1 MEKIHKRM
9 GVRRWKKGVLWGG
22 VCILLFLAGGVH
34 IYEGYKLDQDA
45 KAGTPVMEELQKK
58 ADTENFRFQILAHPQ
73 FESADAKG
81 EIMIANPVENP
92 YKMSVK
98 ITLDESDKEIYAS
111 EILSPGER
119 IRYAEL
125 TDHLDKGEYPATAVF
140 SVLDQETEEVV
151 GAVEAGLVITVKS

>member
-1 MEKIHKRM
+1 MQVRHKRM

-22 VCILLFLAGGVH
+22 VCILLCVAGGVH

-45 KAGTPVMEELQKK
+45 KTGTPVMEQLQEK
-58 ADTENFRFQILAHPQ
+58 ADTENFRFQILARPQ
-73 FESADAKG
+73 FDSADAKG
-81 EIMIANPVENP
+81 EIMIANPVDNP
-92 YKMSVK
+92 YKMSVI
-98 ITLDESDKEIYAS
+98 ITLDESDKEVYAS

-125 TDHLDKGEYPATAVF
+125 TAHLDEGEYPATAVF
-140 SVLDQETEEVV
+140 SVLDQKTEEVV

>member
-1 MEKIHKRM
+1 MQVRHKRM

-22 VCILLFLAGGVH
+22 VCILLCVAGGVH

-45 KAGTPVMEELQKK
+45 KTGTPVMEQLQEK
-58 ADTENFRFQILAHPQ
+58 ADTENFRFQILARPQ
-73 FESADAKG
+73 FDSADAKG
-81 EIMIANPVENP
+81 EIMIANPVDNP

-98 ITLDESDKEIYAS
+98 ITLDESDKEVYAS

-125 TDHLDKGEYPATAVF
+125 TSHLDKGEYPATAVF

>member
-98 ITLDESDKEIYAS
+98 ITFDDYDNAIYAS
-111 EILSPGER
+111 AILSQETR
-119 IRYAEL
+119 IRYDEL
-125 TDHLDKGEYPATAVF
+125 TDNLDTGEY
-140 SVLDQETEEVV
+140 
-151 GAVEAGLVITVKS
+151 

>member
-1 MEKIHKRM
+1 MQSVQKRM

-22 VCILLFLAGGVH
+22 LCILLCAAGGLH
-34 IYEGYKLDQDA
+34 IYEGYKLDQNA
-45 KAGTPVMEELQKK
+45 KTGTPIMEELQEK
-58 ADTENFRFQILAHPQ
+58 ADAENFRFQILAHPQ

-92 YKMSVK
+92 YKMTVK
-98 ITLDESDKEIYAS
+98 ITLDESDKEVYAS
-111 EILSPGER
+111 GILSPGDR

-125 TDHLDKGEYPATAVF
+125 TDYLEKGDYPATAVF

-151 GAVEAGLVITVKS
+151 GAVKAGLVITVKS